1 MEGIDSQMGSV
12 ESVDYVDYVDYVSA
26 AYRLPV
32 GYDPTEDKKH

>member
-12 ESVDYVDYVDYVSA
+12 ESVDYVDYVSA

>member
-12 ESVDYVDYVDYVSA
+12 GSVEYVSV

-32 GYDPTEDKKH
+32 GCDPTEDKKH